1 VAAPLYISEISPPDR
16 RGRLT
21 GMFQFNIVFG
31 ILMAF
36 LSNWLLRNTG
46 EHAWRWMMG
55 SEALPALLYTMACFL
70 IPESPRWLLSRG
82 RETEA
87 ATVLRAM
94 MPEAD
99 AAAVTAAAD
108 RIRTAPAVQG
118 QRVEGLLSPTVRRPL
133 MLAFLIAFFN
143 QLSGINAVLYF
154 APRIFGLTGSENA
167 LGQSIGIGIT
177 NLVFT
182 FAGLWLIDRLG
193 RRTLLYIGSL
203 GYILS
208 LGLCAAAFFH
218 WAPQFRAASA
228 AVDLKNAAAALASA
242 NPARVDALRSD
253 LSQRWNALAA
263 AAADPRSGAASVPPP
278 ASFDPVNQRE
288 AAVAAATEVLTASSR
303 AAGPGGTIV
312 LLCIFAGANITLND
326 KLIINELNL
335 NVLLSKAS
343 NSHFNRVLVFINLLD
358 VVWRIV

>member
-1 VAAPLYISEISPPDR
+1 
-16 RGRLT
+16 
-21 GMFQFNIVFG
+21 
-31 ILMAF
+31 
-36 LSNWLLRNTG
+36 
-46 EHAWRWMMG
+46 
-55 SEALPALLYTMACFL
+55 
-70 IPESPRWLLSRG
+70 
-82 RETEA
+82 
-87 ATVLRAM
+87 VLRAM

-263 AAADPRSGAASVPPP
+263 AAADPRSGAASVPLP

-312 LLCIFAGANITLND
+312 LLCIFAFIAAHAIGQGAVIWVFLSEIFPDSCRAAGQALGSATHWVFAALLTTVFPLLMAALPPGAVFLIFTGMMILQLIWVKAMVPETKGIPLED
-326 KLIINELNL
+326 IARKLG
-335 NVLLSKAS
+335 STG
-343 NSHFNRVLVFINLLD
+343 
-358 VVWRIV
+358 